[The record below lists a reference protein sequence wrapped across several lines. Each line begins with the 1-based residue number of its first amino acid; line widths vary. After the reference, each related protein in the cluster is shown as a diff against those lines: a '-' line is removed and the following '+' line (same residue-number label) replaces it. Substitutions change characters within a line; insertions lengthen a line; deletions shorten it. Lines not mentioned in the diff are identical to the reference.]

1 MTAGLP
7 DLETF
12 RVTADHRD
20 RLAKSGHRHKFDY
33 GHVVVGAG
41 PALQGGAAR
50 LAARAA
56 LRIGAGLV
64 TVLAHRDAA
73 DAHAAQ
79 LNAIMLQT
87 YDQTPRFAGQ
97 LAVLSPDAICVG
109 PNFGTSV
116 TAREKLNVVL
126 AQSVPLCLDAD
137 AITMIAQDRQAF
149 SARASDRVV
158 LTPHAGELRRLIPG
172 AFDRTDCRVTL
183 ARTAARDLGCVVLF
197 KGPDTLVAQ
206 PDGTCVVVSSDG
218 IPHAAWLAT
227 AGAGDVLAGFITG
240 LLARG
245 FAPAC
250 AAALG
255 AHLHL
260 QCAAVVGPGLVS
272 EDLPDALPRV
282 LSAMLSEP

>member
-1 MTAGLP
+1 MTAGSP
-7 DLETF
+7 DLATF
-12 RVTADHRD
+12 RITADHRD
-20 RLAKSGHRHKFDY
+20 RLAKFGDRHKFDH

-64 TVLAHRDAA
+64 TMLAPRDAA

-79 LNAIMLQT
+79 LNAVMLQT
-87 YDQTPRFAGQ
+87 YDQTPQFAGQ
-97 LAVLSPDAICVG
+97 LAALSPDAICVG
-109 PNFGTSV
+109 PNFGTTA

-126 AQSVPLCLDAD
+126 SQSVPLCLDAD
-137 AITMIAQDRQAF
+137 AITMIAQDRRAF

-183 ARTAARDLGCVVLF
+183 ARTAARNLGCVVLF
-197 KGPDTLVAQ
+197 KGPDTLVAR
-206 PDGTCVVVSSDG
+206 PDGTCVVVSSDP

-227 AGAGDVLAGFITG
+227 AGAGDVLAGIITG

-255 AHLHL
+255 AQLHL
-260 QCAAVVGPGLVS
+260 QCAAAVGPGLIA

-282 LSAMLSEP
+282 LSAVLSKP